1 MARATDVY
9 ENLTCAKLEE
19 ERSMTNLVRI
29 LAAYVAWVIL
39 SCAWYSDGRAAERS
53 TEQLYATLAKL
64 LADQRE
70 TRIEEGA
77 RKEGKLN
84 FVHTWR
90 GKNARDHVKL
100 FEKRYPFVKVDMG
113 DLGSQDAAERF
124 IAEESAGRHLTD
136 ILTLGVPGMAII
148 LKHNFVAKF
157 PTPASKQILKQC
169 GRTFRFNS

>member
-1 MARATDVY
+1 MPI
-9 ENLTCAKLEE
+9 
-19 ERSMTNLVRI
+19 LVRSSIGFAI
-29 LAAYVAWVIL
+29 LLMLLSFSDIL
-39 SCAWYSDGRAAERS
+39 AAERS
-53 TEQLYATLAKL
+53 SEQLYGTLAKL
-64 LADQRE
+64 PADQRE
-70 TRIEEGA
+70 KRLEEGA

-100 FEKRYPFVKVDMG
+100 FEKRYPFIKVDMG

-136 ILTLGVPGMAII
+136 ILTLGVPDMAII

-157 PTPASKQILKQC
+157 PTPATKKILKQYQNFIDPAE
-169 GRTFRFNS
+169 R